1 MSAILSVAK
10 IYFGLPHDILSE
22 VTVDDK
28 EVNKLSKGLD
38 YMKMAAQAMERSAL
52 VFMAQSYEL
61 GANGAD
67 VDPDQALCW

>member
-22 VTVDDK
+22 VTIDDK